1 MKRVLLSC
9 IGTCCFLISIAQLP
23 QLASGTVERIEA
35 FSSKYV
41 APRNVDVWLPDG
53 YSTEASYPVLYMHD
67 GKMLFDS
74 TSTWNGLEWGMD
86 EALGKLI
93 RNKEIPPC
101 ILIAI
106 WNVPE
111 ERKPDYC
118 PQKPFLAL
126 PSEVQ
131 DSLYSLERYG
141 QKLFNKEVESDDY
154 LKFIVNELKPFIDAK
169 YPTKSDRD
177 NTYIMGS
184 SMGGLISMY
193 AFFEYPEIF
202 GGAACLSTHWT
213 LGYASTDEIP
223 ESFRQYILARA
234 PLITGRKLYMDHG
247 TTTLDALYPPYQK
260 LLDDALKPFDFSP
273 QTYQSRIYEGA
284 AHSEVD
290 WGLRIDMPLMFLFRK

>member
-1 MKRVLLSC
+1 MSM
-9 IGTCCFLISIAQLP
+9 AQLP

-35 FSSKYV
+35 FPSKYV
-41 APRNVDVWLPDG
+41 TPRNVDVWLPDG
-53 YSTEASYPVLYMHD
+53 YSSTSSYPVLYMHD

-74 TSTWNGLEWGMD
+74 TTTWNGQEWGMD
-86 EALGKLI
+86 EALGRLI
-93 RNKEIPPC
+93 RNKQIPPC
-101 ILIAI
+101 ILVAI

-126 PSEVQ
+126 PAEIR

-141 QKLFNKEVESDDY
+141 QKLFNKEVQSDDY
-154 LKFIVNELKPFIDAK
+154 LKFIVNELKSFIDAK

-193 AFFEYPEIF
+193 AFMEYPEVF

-213 LGYASTDEIP
+213 LGYAATDIIP
-223 ESFRQYILARA
+223 ERFRNYMIARA
-234 PLITGRKLYMDHG
+234 SLISGRKLYMDHG
-247 TTTLDALYPPYQK
+247 TTTLDALYLPYQK
-260 LLDDALKPFDFSP
+260 IFDEALNPYSISP
-273 QTYQSRIYEGA
+273 KSYQSKVFEGA
-284 AHSEVD
+284 AHTEVD
-290 WGLRIDMPLMFLFRK
+290 WSKRITIPLLFLMEK